1 MGNMQRAEQ
10 NNGIDQR
17 VLENHSWK
25 GSNVVTIC
33 QLMAGWSWG
42 HFEMSYWW
50 DCSWGQRIQIWP
62 AGSLWVC
69 VTLEHEW
76 ALNLFVSLVLFL
88 SAIFLSPAICYKLP
102 RARNNKNRSFH
113 LPLRQPAVIVW
124 CWHSGLSN
132 PENFVG
138 ILTLF
143 TSRVNTVGVQEQA
156 CLPTSLQD

>member
-1 MGNMQRAEQ
+1 M
-10 NNGIDQR
+10 
-17 VLENHSWK
+17 
-25 GSNVVTIC
+25 
-33 QLMAGWSWG
+33 
-42 HFEMSYWW
+42 
-50 DCSWGQRIQIWP
+50 
-62 AGSLWVC
+62 
-69 VTLEHEW
+69 

-143 TSRVNTVGVQEQA
+143 TSRVNTGGVRSRHAFLLVSRIRPMVSVDKLCDDMGSFEIIELLRKKLHINFKKYFTQKWKCVKNFA
-156 CLPTSLQD
+156 G